1 MLLISQ
7 NPSSWSIFYFLKS
20 KFNNRKEDRL
30 YNWNLIIRENYFT
43 VENRFNRLI
52 RGWKVIAGTSNG
64 DSYQS
69 SRTMTADSLNKD
81 VECHVNF
88 RWSLYSSWEH
98 KLREGPLR
106 KMSAAVEN
114 GVETSKPRGVFSR
127 AFAKRAQPFEEGESC
142 GKKKSGIWITMVHMG
157 LSWWLVVAIS

>member
-1 MLLISQ
+1 M
-7 NPSSWSIFYFLKS
+7 
-20 KFNNRKEDRL
+20 
-30 YNWNLIIRENYFT
+30 
-43 VENRFNRLI
+43 
-52 RGWKVIAGTSNG
+52 IAGMSNG

-88 RWSLYSSWEH
+88 RWSLLSSWEH

-142 GKKKSGIWITMVHMG
+142 RKKKWYMDYHGAHG
-157 LSWWLVVAIS
+157 AFLVIGRCYFIKHNIVEDAAETDFERSL

>member
-1 MLLISQ
+1 M
-7 NPSSWSIFYFLKS
+7 
-20 KFNNRKEDRL
+20 
-30 YNWNLIIRENYFT
+30 
-43 VENRFNRLI
+43 
-52 RGWKVIAGTSNG
+52 IAETSNG

-142 GKKKSGIWITMVHMG
+142 RKKKVVYG
-157 LSWWLVVAIS
+157 LPWCTWGFLGDWSLLFHKAQYRRGCSWNWLWKKCLIF